1 VGPLTIESLPQ
12 GAAGPTAAATLRTHY
27 AFALSAFV
35 VGFVVNLTFARM
47 GFMPLDASIVFDGG
61 WRILSGQVPWRD
73 FATPYGVTPAAIQ
86 AVFFAFAGQTWLAFC
101 LHASMVNG
109 AFAVLLYS
117 LLVVLRLPSPLA
129 FFYALCSTF
138 FFYPMVGVPFI
149 DQHSFFFTLA
159 ALAAAITANHALSSR
174 AQWWFWAAVPPLAI
188 LAFLSKP
195 VPFAFAAPALPILLL
210 LPAPARRRT
219 RASGLALGMGVS
231 VIALGL
237 LVAVLR
243 VPAATFMEYAIDRP
257 RDMGALRTTGV
268 AQLAGR
274 VVARYDNLP
283 TAMGLS
289 FIENAITLYEVSLV
303 ALPLVIGIWAIG
315 RRRDAEIGG
324 DLTRLIAAL
333 VLAPWTY
340 VTSMLLGFVTNN
352 QTQNSV
358 AFYPV
363 GAALLHTAICAELRI
378 VTRGLTLSLGDRRVA
393 RLHASSTALIR
404 FSSMIALVLLSL
416 APVRHWTIDTTTWIT
431 RVDMTRMV
439 NDMTFDFAL
448 AAHSE
453 NDLPAGMEFVR
464 WTPSPASFDLH
475 GWSGLV
481 EFLRSHDGNVL
492 ILGDT
497 LVTYGLA
504 GKPSLA
510 PNLWFHPGLTMP
522 AVSEPDFAGYDEALT
537 GRLQRF
543 NVKYIVVEGDAT
555 RLGFSV
561 GQLPRFSAA
570 LASDWTLTRTFG
582 PNRVYEPTT
591 R

>member
-1 VGPLTIESLPQ
+1 VGPLTIESLRQ
-12 GAAGPTAAATLRTHY
+12 GAASPAAAATLRTDY
-27 AFALSAFV
+27 AFALAAFV

-61 WRILSGQVPWRD
+61 WRIFSGQVPWRD
-73 FATPYGVTPAAIQ
+73 FVTPYGVTPAAIQ
-86 AVFFAFAGQTWLAFC
+86 AVFFAFAGPTWLGFC

-138 FFYPMVGVPFI
+138 FFYPMVGVPFV

-159 ALAAAITANHALSSR
+159 ALAAALTANYAVSPR
-174 AQWWFWAAVPPLAI
+174 AQWWLWAAVPPLAI

-210 LPAPARRRT
+210 VPAPARQRT
-219 RASGLALGMGVS
+219 RASGLALGIGVS
-231 VIALGL
+231 VIVLGFL
-237 LVAVLR
+237 AAVLR
-243 VPAATFMEYAIDRP
+243 VPAATFMEYVIDRP
-257 RDMGALRTTGV
+257 REIGALRMTGV
-268 AQLAGR
+268 AELAGR

-283 TAMGLS
+283 TAMGLD
-289 FIENAITLYEVSLV
+289 FIQNAVTLYQVSLL
-303 ALPLVIGIWAIG
+303 ALPLIIGIWAIG
-315 RRRDAEIGG
+315 RRRDAEIGA

-340 VTSMLLGFVTNN
+340 VTSMLLGFVSNN

-363 GAALLHTAICAELRI
+363 GAALLHTVICAELRI
-378 VTRGLTLSLGDRRVA
+378 VTRGLTLGLGGRRVA
-393 RLHASSTALIR
+393 RLHASSDALIR
-404 FSSMIALVLLSL
+404 FSSVTALVLLSL
-416 APVRHWTIDTTTWIT
+416 APLRHWTIDTTTWIT

-448 AAHSE
+448 AARSE
-453 NDLPAGMEFVR
+453 DALPAGMEFVR
-464 WTPSPASFDLH
+464 WTPSPANFDLH
-475 GWSGLV
+475 GWSSLV
-481 EFLRSHDGNVL
+481 TFLRAHEGNVL

-504 GKPSLA
+504 RKPSVA
-510 PNLWFHPGLTMP
+510 PNLWFHPGLSMP
-522 AVSEPDFAGYDEALT
+522 AVSEPGFSAYDEALT
-537 GRLQRF
+537 ERLQRF
-543 NVKYIVVEGDAT
+543 EVRYIVVEGDAT

-561 GQLPRFSAA
+561 GQLPRFSGA
-570 LASDWTLTRTFG
+570 LASDWTLTHTFG
-582 PNRVYEPTT
+582 PNRVYEPAT